1 MTKKDKLLPR
11 VSPYRFAGSLALL
24 SLVSIVLLISRMSSS
39 GSSRFGFLY
48 WNLFLALIPLLLAV
62 WLVQRIRLHGWRPWQ
77 QLALAGAW
85 LAFLPNSFYM
95 MTDMVHLQANYEADL
110 LFDIVMLTSFM
121 LSGMALGYTGLFLVH
136 TELTKR
142 LSEVRAYGL
151 IAIILLAASFAI
163 CLGRYTRWNTWD
175 ILLRPAGL
183 LFDVSDRLLYPANY
197 WQTYETTV
205 TLFLVLFAGYAALWE
220 AARLIRGREQ

>member
-1 MTKKDKLLPR
+1 MTKKDKLLSR
-11 VSPYRFAGSLALL
+11 VAPHRFAGSLALL

-39 GSSRFGFLY
+39 DSSRFGFLY
-48 WNLFLALIPLLLAV
+48 WNLFLALIPLLLAL
-62 WLVQRIRLHGWRPWQ
+62 WLVQRIRLYGWRPWQ
-77 QLALAGAW
+77 QIALAGAW

-121 LSGMALGYTGLFLVH
+121 LSGMALGYTGLYLIH
-136 TELTKR
+136 WELSKR

-151 IAIILLAASFAI
+151 VALILLAVSFAI
-163 CLGRYTRWNTWD
+163 SLGRYTRWNTWD

-183 LFDVSDRLLYPANY
+183 LFDVSDRLLYPGSH

-205 TLFLVLFAGYAALWE
+205 TLFLVLFAVYAVIWE
-220 AARLIRGREQ
+220 GARFIRGREQ